1 MPDTSRLFFAL
12 WPDDETRQ
20 ALARLSQANAAQGL
34 KWVRP
39 HNLHVT
45 LVFLGSVDA
54 DTELLIKQSVA
65 DITAQPFTLNFDR
78 LSYWSKPK
86 ILCMTCRQP
95 VPEPATMLAS
105 MLETVAANCGLHTD
119 TRPYT
124 PHITLARH
132 VRYLP
137 DMPIEPIVWRA
148 EAFCLLE
155 SCSEPDGVCYKV
167 IQQWPFIKPTVN
179 PDQ

>member
-20 ALARLSQANAAQGL
+20 ALTRVGRSIPATEF

-39 HNLHVT
+39 HNLHAT
-45 LVFLGSVDA
+45 LVFLGQVDKDA
-54 DTELLIKQSVA
+54 ELLIKQSVA
-65 DITAQPFTLNFDR
+65 GITAQPFSLTFDS
-78 LSYWSKPK
+78 LSYWSRPK
-86 ILCMTCRQP
+86 ILCLTCLQP
-95 VPEPATMLAS
+95 TPEAAVLLTSALAAT
-105 MLETVAANCGLHTD
+105 AANCGLQTD

-137 DMPIEPIVWRA
+137 DAKFEPIVWRA
-148 EAFCLLE
+148 AAFCLVE

-167 IQQWPFIKPTVN
+167 IQQCPFIKPAAN
-179 PDQ
+179 PG